1 MIATNYLK
9 GVLSLAGK
17 TFIILFL
24 VFILLE
30 IVQRSGILTKA
41 IKVIGKLIGFVG
53 YKKESSAPL
62 LAGILLGIIYGAGV
76 IDDMIKEQNIDKKQV
91 LLVSIFLAMCHAII
105 EDTGLFMMLG
115 ANFFWITIPRILLA
129 FLVTYISSKL
139 IS

>member
-115 ANFFWITIPRILLA
+115 ANFFWITIPRIFLA
-129 FLVTYISSKL
+129 FLVTFICSK
-139 IS
+139 IFI